1 MTTRI
6 VWGIF
11 IQVLIFVCTVIL
23 AMTDSSG
30 WPGVFFWI
38 TMISVIILNSKIKL
52 FLQKFQNNSHLC
64 VLNKLYVYFAI
75 REYIGLKL

>member
-1 MTTRI
+1 
-6 VWGIF
+6 
-11 IQVLIFVCTVIL
+11 
-23 AMTDSSG
+23 
-30 WPGVFFWI
+30 
-38 TMISVIILNSKIKL
+38 MISVIILNSKIKL